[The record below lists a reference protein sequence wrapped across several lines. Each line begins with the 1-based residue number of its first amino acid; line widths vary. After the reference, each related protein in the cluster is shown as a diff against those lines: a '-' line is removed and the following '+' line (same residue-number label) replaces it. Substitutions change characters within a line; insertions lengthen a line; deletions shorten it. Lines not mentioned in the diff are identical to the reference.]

1 MIMTDIDAALAR
13 LREMPVHPGLGSIDA
28 AILDG
33 IAAGVRQPLSGS
45 VVGMAALAAL
55 AIGMA
60 GSLIPGAS
68 VTAAPV
74 APFGASPALAPS
86 TLLGG
91 GE

>member
-45 VVGMAALAAL
+45 VVGMA
-55 AIGMA
+55 